1 MATEAIFT
9 VVIMIFGYAA
19 YSAIANWRRDKNLKN
34 ERIKYY
40 KERPNNSKK
49 TK

>member
-19 YSAIANWRRDKNLKN
+19 YSAIANWRRDKKMQE
-34 ERIKYY
+34 ERLKYY
-40 KERPNNSKK
+40 KARPNNSKK
-49 TK
+49 K